1 MVADVATA
9 GRTQKKKPQLIVD
22 SSGEGENVDSDIE
35 DEISKSEV
43 QVAQKPKEDSEHEL
57 GKSVQELR
65 LDYI

>member
-1 MVADVATA
+1 M
-9 GRTQKKKPQLIVD
+9 D

-43 QVAQKPKEDSEHEL
+43 QVAQKPKEDPEHEL